1 MAHSFENECE
11 CDVAQPAPD
20 TVFGFARRLK
30 CCFPTYHLVIIPLE
44 TSAHVFTVNRLATF
58 AAPIDMQYLFI
69 SIFVLSNL
77 LNFSSQMGSA
87 KGDIRELTI
96 QKNANTG
103 IALASIEFF
112 LQETED
118 NKEQEEHYAPEIQG
132 GAIVGQFSELLWK
145 VVQTLVSGQN
155 GGLSRAQI
163 HTKLFLFLHNI
174 RI

>member
-1 MAHSFENECE
+1 MKNDSLS
-11 CDVAQPAPD
+11 DVEQSAPD
-20 TVFGFARRLK
+20 TVFGFSRRLNRR
-30 CCFPTYHLVIIPLE
+30 FPTCQLVIIPLKIPAYAL
-44 TSAHVFTVNRLATF
+44 TLYRLVTF
-58 AAPIDMQYLFI
+58 AKPIDMQYLFL

-87 KGDIRELTI
+87 KGDFRELTI
-96 QKNANTG
+96 QKNANAG
-103 IALASIEFF
+103 ISLASIEFF

-118 NKEQEEHYAPEIQG
+118 TKEHEEHDSPEIQG
-132 GAIVGQFSELLWK
+132 GAIVGQFSELSWK

-155 GGLSRAQI
+155 GGPSSAQI